1 MAKHEYRVTTVS
13 QSGVEMMVAP
23 SALHNVPCDRWT
35 SATASEYARLR
46 RHPEGTIIRVERRRP
61 TKRQDGSWLP
71 YRAYLVGEDGIVRRT
86 DR

>member
-1 MAKHEYRVTTVS
+1 MASYEYRVTDVTE
-13 QSGVEMMVAP
+13 SGYEILVAP

-46 RHPEGTIIRVERRRP
+46 RHPVGTHIVVERRRP
-61 TKRQDGSWLP
+61 TKRGNGPWMP
-71 YRAYLVGEDGIVRRT
+71 HRTYLVYEDGIVRRT